1 MKCIPDLS
9 RVEMATDD
17 HVFEVTIDLENTQS
31 CIEDGEYTT
40 NYENWLRRND
50 NQLITGWGKHSGR
63 KLWQVSPKIK
73 RQVYRLCKSKSIEVT
88 L

>member
-40 NYENWLRRND
+40 NYV
-50 NQLITGWGKHSGR
+50 ITGWGKCSGR
-63 KLWQVSPKIK
+63 KLWQVSPKIQK
-73 RQVYRLCKSKSIEVT
+73 QVYRLCKEKSIEVT
-88 L
+88 V